1 MKNHMHIQGM
11 LRRKSQIKSTL
22 LLAIF
27 LISGIKT
34 LAQSVHTIT
43 ADQEFKVSG
52 TSTIHDWE
60 MVSGKA
66 SGEAKMDIKG
76 QKIESVKSLTITLP
90 TKSLKSGKGGMD
102 DNVYEALLAK
112 QYPQIHFELT
122 KVETITDQMIKAEG
136 KITIAGTARVILLQV
151 NYKVSEGAIL
161 FSGGFPITFTQYK
174 IDPPKAMFGTIKT
187 GDELQISFEATF
199 KLIN

>member
-11 LRRKSQIKSTL
+11 LRRKSQIKWTL

-34 LAQSVHTIT
+34 VAQSVHTIT

-66 SGEAKMDIKG
+66 SGEAKIDIKG

-90 TKSLKSGKGGMD
+90 TKSLKSGKSGMD
-102 DNVYEALLAK
+102 DNAYEALNAK

-136 KITIAGTARVILLQV
+136 KITISGTTQVVSLQV
-151 NYKVSEGAIL
+151 DYKVSGGTLL
-161 FSGGFPITFTQYK
+161 FSGGFPITFTK
-174 IDPPKAMFGTIKT
+174 FNIDPPKALFGTIKT
-187 GDELQISFEATF
+187 GDELQISFKTTF
-199 KLIN
+199 KSIN

>member
-1 MKNHMHIQGM
+1 M
-11 LRRKSQIKSTL
+11 RYIKKYGWVL
-22 LLAIF
+22 VLAIS
-27 LISGIKT
+27 LMAGRQSI
-34 LAQSVHTIT
+34 AQQSYVLSS
-43 ADQEFKVSG
+43 DQQLKVEG
-52 TSTIHDWE
+52 TSTIHDWD
-60 MVSGKA
+60 MISDKA
-66 SGEAKMDIKG
+66 TGNA
-76 QKIESVKSLTITLP
+76 KIELNADKITDINSLAVNLP
-90 TKSLKSGKGGMD
+90 VISLKSGKGSMD
-102 DNVYEALLAK
+102 DNAYEALLAK

-122 KVETITDQMIKAEG
+122 KVENITGQMIKAEG